1 MALSLLEAMSYGNCC
16 IVSNINENT
25 EVVGNYAVS
34 FKKGDVE
41 DLRSKM
47 EELLMHPERVRKYKE
62 ESREYICNRYNWDKV
77 VEETL
82 FLYSKY

>member
-1 MALSLLEAMSYGNCC
+1 MAFKSLEAMSYG
-16 IVSNINENT
+16 IVVLSKQYKMKII

-47 EELLMHPERVRKYKE
+47 EELLMHPERVRKHKE
-62 ESREYICNRYNWDKV
+62 EK
-77 VEETL
+77 
-82 FLYSKY
+82 